1 MFRGSLADPQLTFAP
16 GALLRSRG
24 RVIDALDIDEIRWPL
39 AGVEVTPRGV
49 DGRLQAILRA
59 HENEMGDFVLHL
71 DGLANDFLPDAGRWR
86 WRYWGQEALRQ
97 CAPAGILPDRAN
109 GMITPSG

>member
-1 MFRGSLADPQLTFAP
+1 M
-16 GALLRSRG
+16 LRSRG

-39 AGVEVTPRGV
+39 AGVKVTPRGV

-71 DGLANDFLPDAGRWR
+71 DGTANDFLLMLVAG
-86 WRYWGQEALRQ
+86 GGAIGGKEALRQ